1 MLSFIRTSRLL
12 KPLVICVL
20 FSTLSL
26 TIKAGTPEDVTV
38 PSGASVPL
46 QVAQKISTSHQ
57 KHKAGEK
64 IALTVTSDVSV
75 NGKVVIK
82 GGSAA
87 EGVIKEFKK
96 QKGLGKQGIIKIEV
110 LNVKAVDGSTIALSP
125 CPISDEGEKRLGLA
139 LGLGLGL
146 GLLVMP
152 PLLACMAI
160 KGKPA
165 NIESG
170 YSLNCTVLSNTT
182 VKVQ

>member
-1 MLSFIRTSRLL
+1 M
-12 KPLVICVL
+12 
-20 FSTLSL
+20 
-26 TIKAGTPEDVTV
+26 
-38 PSGASVPL
+38 
-46 QVAQKISTSHQ
+46 
-57 KHKAGEK
+57 
-64 IALTVTSDVSV
+64 
-75 NGKVVIK
+75 IK

-96 QKGLGKQGIIKIEV
+96 QKGLGKQGIIKIEI

-125 CPISDEGEKRLGLA
+125 FPISDEGEKRLGLA